1 MVYFESSALKKRK
14 GDRRVML
21 DTKSI
26 HIKKLTYIF
35 ILLLVILAL
44 FNKNRIDYIYFG
56 FIFILIL
63 KFCIERFR
71 K

>member
-1 MVYFESSALKKRK
+1 MLKTR
-14 GDRRVML
+14 DIYTEVL
-21 DTKSI
+21 SC
-26 HIKKLTYIF
+26 IF
-35 ILLLVILAL
+35 ILLLVVLAL
-44 FNKNRIDYIYFG
+44 FNKNRVDYIYLG

>member
-1 MVYFESSALKKRK
+1 MIYFESSALKRRK
-14 GDRRVML
+14 GDRGVML
-21 DTKSI
+21 KTRDVYIEVLSS
-26 HIKKLTYIF
+26 IF
-35 ILLLVILAL
+35 ILLLVVLAL
-44 FNKNRIDYIYFG
+44 FNKNSIDYTYLG

>member
-1 MVYFESSALKKRK
+1 MIYFESSALKRRK

-21 DTKSI
+21 KTRDIYIEVLSS
-26 HIKKLTYIF
+26 IF
-35 ILLLVILAL
+35 ILLLVVLAL
-44 FNKNRIDYIYFG
+44 FNKNSIDYTYLG
-56 FIFILIL
+56 FIFIFIL

>member
-1 MVYFESSALKKRK
+1 MVYLVGSALKRRK

-26 HIKKLTYIF
+26 HIKRLSCVF
-35 ILLLVILAL
+35 ILLLVVLAL
-44 FNKNRIDYIYFG
+44 FNKNTIDFIYLG
-56 FIFILIL
+56 FVFILIL
-63 KFCIERFR
+63 KFCIERLR

>member
-1 MVYFESSALKKRK
+1 
-14 GDRRVML
+14 ML

-26 HIKKLTYIF
+26 HIRRLSYIF
-35 ILLLVILAL
+35 ILLLVVLSL
-44 FNKNRIDYIYFG
+44 FNKNMIDYIYLG